1 MKRLIVE
8 SPFAASEAYSVEENV
23 AFARKVCRHALLL
36 GFSPYASHL
45 FFTQPGLLNDDLP
58 DERRL
63 GIDAGLVWST
73 DVEDV
78 WFALRPGEKLSLGMT
93 YAANRH
99 RMRTAR
105 VQYRIYS
112 PEGEFLRFTTEAEVW
127 P

>member
-8 SPFAASEAYSVEENV
+8 SPFKATETYSVEENI

-36 GFSPYASHL
+36 GYSPYASHL
-45 FFTQPGLLNDDLP
+45 FFTQPGLLDDDLP
-58 DERRL
+58 NERRL
-63 GIDAGLVWST
+63 GIDAGLVWS
-73 DVEDV
+73 VGVGDV
-78 WFALRPGEKLSLGMT
+78 WFALRSDEKLSVGMT

-99 RMRTAR
+99 RMREAK
-105 VQYRIYS
+105 VQFRIYS